1 VVFAGVRNI
10 ESSKHLQP
18 LLSRS
23 NIHAVKLDMTDI
35 KSLEVCD
42 HTSTL
47 RMILSS
53 ENHQS
58 AAEEVAKVTGGTL
71 DVYVNL

>member
-35 KSLEVCD
+35 KSLELCD
-42 HTSTL
+42 YASTFTSDTEH
-47 RMILSS
+47 R
-53 ENHQS
+53 QS
-58 AAEEVAKVTGGTL
+58 TAEEVAKVTGGTL
-71 DVYVNL
+71 DV